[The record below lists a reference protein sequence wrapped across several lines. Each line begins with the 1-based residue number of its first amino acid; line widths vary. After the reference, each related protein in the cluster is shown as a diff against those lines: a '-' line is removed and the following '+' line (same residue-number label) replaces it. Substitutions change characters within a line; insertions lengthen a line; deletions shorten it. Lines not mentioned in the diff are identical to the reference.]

1 MKAFALIQMNGG
13 LPNLN
18 DGDESLPY
26 CGHVLCAQI
35 GNWGAYMITRT
46 GTQLAAIRDLGLNR
60 VVPIC
65 VFTED
70 GPTYRPELDENL
82 TPAAVDYLNNWVDNE
97 HPDWPRAN
105 TGHTYG
111 QVVEFLFQK
120 FHPNFDMRSFW
131 VRGPED
137 A

>member
-1 MKAFALIQMNGG
+1 MKAFALLKMTGG
-13 LPNLN
+13 LPDV
-18 DGDESLPY
+18 DGLPY

-35 GNWGAYMITRT
+35 GEFGAYMITGT
-46 GTQLAAIRDLGLNR
+46 GPELLAIKNLGLNR

-70 GPTYRPELDENL
+70 GPSYRPELDEHL
-82 TPAAVDYLNNWVDNE
+82 TQAAVNYLNAWVESE
-97 HPDWPRAN
+97 HPNWPRAN

-111 QVVEFLFQK
+111 QVVEFLFKK
-120 FHPNFDMRSFW
+120 FHGQFDMAGFW

-137 A
+137 L